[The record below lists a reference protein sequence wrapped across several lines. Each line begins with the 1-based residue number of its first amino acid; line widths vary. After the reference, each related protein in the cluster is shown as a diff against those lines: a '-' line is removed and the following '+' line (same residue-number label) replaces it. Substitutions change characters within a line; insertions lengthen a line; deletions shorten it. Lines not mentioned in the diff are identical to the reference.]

1 MEAEITIAARILLK
15 TERRQIVFLQQGY
28 SGMRFAA
35 GPHDDVWH
43 LVCFLLSHSTIFLVK
58 IVRVVGIEI

>member
-28 SGMRFAA
+28 PGMRFAA
-35 GPHDDVWH
+35 GPHDDNWH
-43 LVCFLLSHSTIFLVK
+43 LVCFLLCHSKNFLGK
-58 IVRVVGIEI
+58 IAKFKLI